1 MLRSTFSEKSAVER
15 QARIDD
21 HSPGVS
27 VFLHLFPG
35 ALLTVL
41 FVLAVPLGLRI
52 GIPSFA
58 TFLVIGILVLL
69 PFELG
74 VLLTEGRRRSGS
86 ISLEGVVDFRQP
98 MPAWQYPALILPLL
112 VWTAGMFLLVNPVA
126 ESAIIERLFGWLP
139 EHYFV
144 GSFAANMGEYS
155 RAVLV
160 ISAVVLV
167 VVNGVVG
174 PVVEELY
181 FRGYLLPRMSWSGGW
196 APLLNSV
203 LFAVYHFFTPWQTP
217 ARIVAYTP
225 AFYAVWW
232 KRNIYIGIV
241 VHCLLNL
248 AASVGLLLL
257 VLRGG

>member
-1 MLRSTFSEKSAVER
+1 ML
-15 QARIDD
+15 
-21 HSPGVS
+21 
-27 VFLHLFPG
+27 LHLFPG
-35 ALLTVL
+35 ALLTAL
-41 FVLAVPLGLRI
+41 FVLAVPPGARI
-52 GIPSFA
+52 GMPSFA

-74 VLLTEGRRRSGS
+74 VLLWEGRRRNGS
-86 ISLEGVVDFRQP
+86 FSLAGVVVFRQP
-98 MPAWQYPALILPLL
+98 LPAWQYPALIIPLL
-112 VWTAGMFLLVNPVA
+112 VWTGAMFMLVNPPA
-126 ESAIIERLFGWLP
+126 ESAIIARFFGWLP
-139 EHYFV
+139 EQYFV

-217 ARIVAYTP
+217 ARIVAYMP
-225 AFYAVWW
+225 AF
-232 KRNIYIGIV
+232 
-241 VHCLLNL
+241 
-248 AASVGLLLL
+248 
-257 VLRGG
+257 